1 MSRLQKALVV
11 LPSFLITIFNIPLFS
26 LDIQENLYGSVN
38 DYLQGIFGIDENEGL
53 SALPI
58 LSIPLGGKV
67 EGMGTASAA
76 LTDTAAALERNP
88 AVSARLERT
97 ELALYHNNWIAD
109 TKIEGLLYTR
119 RLEYLGFGAVGKWL
133 YLPFTEY
140 NDYGERASK
149 GFYSEGVALVNASY
163 TFFPG
168 YYFAGLSVGV
178 NLKAAFRLV
187 PDYSDNN
194 GAIKKGSGLSQSA
207 VALMV
212 DTGLLTTFNFLKY
225 YSSRERNTAVALVF
239 KNVGFPVGGDP
250 LPTEITAGVSYK
262 PVRPLQVAFDV
273 TVPFNVQDPS
283 LSERP
288 YWATG
293 ISANLT
299 SFVSMHGGVLAKTG
313 NVRLTVGSAIQ
324 VDVITL
330 DINYTLDL
338 LSQLTPLNRVS
349 LAVQFNL
356 GDEGRAERARKVDE
370 LYLLGLTAYAQ
381 GNYES
386 ALHYWNQA
394 LGLDPAYDPAKEG
407 IQAIQG
413 VQALTNRIEKIQK
426 IE

>member
-1 MSRLQKALVV
+1 MSRLQGALII
-11 LPSFLITIFNIPLFS
+11 LISFLTTVFNIPLFS
-26 LDIQENLYGSVN
+26 LDIQEDFYGSVN
-38 DYLQGIFGIDENEGL
+38 DYLQGIFGIDENQGL
-53 SALPI
+53 STLPI

-119 RLEYLGFGAVGKWL
+119 RSDQMGFGVGGKWL

-149 GFYSEGVALVNASY
+149 GFYSEGVALANVSY
-163 TFFPG
+163 TLFPG
-168 YYFAGLSVGV
+168 YYFAGLSVGA

-187 PDYSDNN
+187 PDYSDDN
-194 GAIKKGSGLSQSA
+194 GSIKKGSGLSQSA
-207 VALMV
+207 LALMV
-212 DTGLLTTFNFLKY
+212 DGGLLTTFNFLKY

-239 KNVGFPVGGDP
+239 KNVGLPVAGDP
-250 LPTEITAGVSYK
+250 LPTEITAGFTYK
-262 PVRPLQVAFDV
+262 PIRPLQFAFDA
-273 TVPFNVQDPS
+273 TFPLNLQDPS
-283 LSERP
+283 LSEGP

-293 ISANLT
+293 VSATLT
-299 SFVSMHGGVLAKTG
+299 PFVSMRSGLLAKAG
-313 NVRLTVGSAIQ
+313 NVRLTIGSAIQ
-324 VDVITL
+324 IDLITL
-330 DINYTLDL
+330 EINYTLDL
-338 LSQLTPLNRVS
+338 LTQLTPFNRVS

-386 ALHYWNQA
+386 ALHYWKKA
-394 LGLDPAYDPAKEG
+394 LDLDPAYDPAKEG
-407 IQAIQG
+407 IQAIEG
-413 VQALTNRIEKIQK
+413 VEALTNRIEKIQK